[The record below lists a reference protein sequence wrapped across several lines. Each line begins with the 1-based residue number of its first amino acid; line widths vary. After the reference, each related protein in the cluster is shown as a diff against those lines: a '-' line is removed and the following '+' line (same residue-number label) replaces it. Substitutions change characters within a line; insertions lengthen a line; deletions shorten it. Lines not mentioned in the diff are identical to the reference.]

1 VASFSEA
8 REESSCSYACEQAC
22 ATLSRD
28 TSGGRGE
35 RGRGRAFGKVTAAT
49 KKNCRISLTHSLPPC
64 LPPFPARKN
73 KKTGSSR
80 PSSSNMTG
88 TIRSKCGS
96 GTRKQQRG
104 TERGRRRLSH
114 LRLTRLFALVRS
126 SFSLTRSPP
135 SPPSPPP
142 LPPPAP
148 PIKKNKNKTKTT
160 GPKTKKQLHQVDP
173 GHLQVRRLA
182 LPPAAAAR
190 EGDPGARPGVP
201 RRRRPR
207 KVQGRRA
214 LPARVGA
221 IRKSSFPPLFPREK
235 KKEREWRE
243 REREGEEE

>member
-1 VASFSEA
+1 MASFSEA

-35 RGRGRAFGKVTAAT
+35 RGRGRACGKVTAAT
-49 KKNCRISLTHSLPPC
+49 KKNCRISLTNSLPPC
-64 LPPFPARKN
+64 LPLFPTRKN

-80 PSSSNMTG
+80 PSSSNTTG

-96 GTRKQQRG
+96 CTRKQQRG

-148 PIKKNKNKTKTT
+148 PIKKK
-160 GPKTKKQLHQVDP
+160 KKQKKNNRTKNQKTATSSGPRPPSSPAARAPACCRCSRGRP
-173 GHLQVRRLA
+173 GHSA
-182 LPPAAAAR
+182 
-190 EGDPGARPGVP
+190 
-201 RRRRPR
+201 
-207 KVQGRRA
+207 RRA
-214 LPARVGA
+214 PTPSSAKSTGA
-221 IRKSSFPPLFPREK
+221 TCATCAC
-235 KKEREWRE
+235 
-243 REREGEEE
+243 GCNT